1 MLQNIRDHHQ
11 VHFLARYDELMATMR
26 YQLQQGLRSRCSMDR
41 ALMEQDRLQKALADV
56 RVLQQDLLSQLAS
69 SGQTLAL
76 FDTAAA

>member
-1 MLQNIRDHHQ
+1 
-11 VHFLARYDELMATMR
+11 MATMR
-26 YQLQQGLRSRCSMDR
+26 YQLQQGLRSRYGMDR